1 MTTLALGSV
10 NKKCNIKAGES
21 PYQGAALQPE
31 KYLFS
36 LKREG
41 MELADTFCESFCAAS
56 LLRLLSCKP
65 VATRWALH
73 MA

>member
-41 MELADTFCESFCAAS
+41 LELADTFCESFCAAS